1 MEIKDEKL
9 IRSKNRVAAYGEV
22 FTPDQLV
29 KEMLDLVEIEAE
41 RIDSR
46 FLEPACGSGNF
57 LIEILKRKLVT
68 VDRKHKQNKFE
79 KNNYSLLAI
88 MSIYGIEILED
99 NAKECRQNLLQ
110 TLASYLKIETSDQIY
125 LAAREIVNLNIVTGD
140 AMNLSTL
147 ENTPIIFPEWSY
159 LGVGKFQRRDFAVQN
174 LTQRSSIKGS
184 LFESLED
191 SEIFRPIREFNS
203 LTVEEIGNLQAAC

>member
-1 MEIKDEKL
+1 
-9 IRSKNRVAAYGEV
+9 
-22 FTPDQLV
+22 
-29 KEMLDLVEIEAE
+29 MLDLVEIEAE

-79 KNNYSLLAI
+79 KNIYSLLAI

-125 LAAREIVNLNIVTGD
+125 LAAREIVNLNIVIGD

-191 SEIFRPIREFNS
+191 SEIFKPIREFNS
-203 LTVEEIGNLQAAC
+203 LTVEEIGNLRTAC

>member
-9 IRSKNRVAAYGEV
+9 IRSKNRVAKYGEV
-22 FTPDQLV
+22 FTPDWLV

-79 KNNYSLLAI
+79 KNIYSLLAI

-125 LAAREIVNLNIVTGD
+125 LAAREIVNLNIVIGD

-191 SEIFRPIREFNS
+191 SEIFKPIREFNS
-203 LTVEEIGNLQAAC
+203 LNVEEIGNLRTAC

>member
-1 MEIKDEKL
+1 VEIKDEKL